1 MHSKM
6 LLSYRS
12 TNALDL
18 KRDVVMRLR
27 LFVDGKKENG
37 FFFVFPL
44 LHIDSVRSLIV
55 GPFRQVE
62 IKLVLHQK
70 KQRPAH
76 KFSFFL
82 SVSYLLAWRGL
93 L

>member
-37 FFFVFPL
+37 FFFF
-44 LHIDSVRSLIV
+44 
-55 GPFRQVE
+55 
-62 IKLVLHQK
+62 
-70 KQRPAH
+70 
-76 KFSFFL
+76 FSK
-82 SVSYLLAWRGL
+82 
-93 L
+93 